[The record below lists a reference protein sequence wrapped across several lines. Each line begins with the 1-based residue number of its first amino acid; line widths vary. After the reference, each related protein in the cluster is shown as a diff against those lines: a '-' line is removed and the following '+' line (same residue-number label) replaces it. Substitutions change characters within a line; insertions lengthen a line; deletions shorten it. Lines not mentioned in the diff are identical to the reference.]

1 MKKFL
6 FLYPFLT
13 YTLLLA
19 YTYNDLLIK
28 TQASIFPK
36 IILLDRN
43 LPMKLINDT
52 IVLSIIYEKDD
63 LFTAQNIKTI
73 IEESFSNNIDGYG
86 LQIQLI
92 EVSQLSQA
100 THATAFY
107 VLNLSDEALKK
118 VTKIA
123 EQNHIM
129 TFSYDLNNLRKGLLF
144 SISME
149 QSTTFYVNKDNL
161 HNEKV
166 DFVAPLLQM
175 VKFID
180 KENS

>member
-13 YTLLLA
+13 YSLLLA
-19 YTYNDLLIK
+19 YTYNDLLLK

-36 IILLDRN
+36 IITLDKN
-43 LPMKLINDT
+43 IQTKLINNT

-63 LFTAQNIKTI
+63 FFTAKKIKDI
-73 IEESFSNNIDGYG
+73 IENSFADTIEGYA
-86 LQIQLI
+86 LKVNLI
-92 EVSQLSQA
+92 EVSQLSSTIQ
-100 THATAFY
+100 ATAFY
-107 VLNLSDEALKK
+107 VLNLSDNALQK
-118 VTKIA
+118 VAQIA
-123 EQNHIM
+123 THNHIM

-144 SISME
+144 SITME
-149 QSTTFYVNKDNL
+149 QSTTFYVNKENL
-161 HNEKV
+161 QNEKV
-166 DFVAPLLQM
+166 DFISPLLQM

>member
-6 FLYPFLT
+6 LFYSIVTSTFVF
-13 YTLLLA
+13 A

-36 IILLDRN
+36 IILLDKN
-43 LPMKLINDT
+43 LSMKLINNT

-63 LFTAQNIKTI
+63 LLTAQNIKNT
-73 IEESFSNNIDGYG
+73 IEENFSDNIDGYR

-107 VLNLSDEALKK
+107 VLNLSDESLMK

-123 EQNHIM
+123 KQKHIM
-129 TFSYDLNNLRKGLLF
+129 TFSYDLNNLQKGLLF

-149 QSTTFYVNKDNL
+149 QSTTFYVNKENL